1 MVNEEYNEWCKAMKA
16 LNHLMTR
23 YYKVLL
29 CEKVDENV
37 LEPDACYQILKK
49 YLVTH
54 TERVDDLYDY
64 YFEYSKDEAKAIQRA
79 YNLIF
84 DFEEEERERIAI
96 EVLAAYIY
104 KHMKE
109 K

>member
-54 TERVDDLYDY
+54 TERDK
-64 YFEYSKDEAKAIQRA
+64 EEKSNEA
-79 YNLIF
+79 
-84 DFEEEERERIAI
+84 E
-96 EVLAAYIY
+96 
-104 KHMKE
+104 
-109 K
+109 